1 MLRQV
6 GETSVAYYFGKL
18 AGADLVIDAS
28 GLSRP
33 LLADPGPQLQGLA
46 CFPARLCVI
55 TDFVFDRC

>member
-28 GLSRP
+28 GPSRQ
-33 LLADPGPQLQGLA
+33 LLAGSGMRETSATDPKRKFNALQSG
-46 CFPARLCVI
+46 RLE
-55 TDFVFDRC
+55 